1 MLKTELSVTEDE
13 MQHIYDKINTERSSM
28 SESLEA
34 RLSEDHDELKHIC
47 SQLETQLGSVTQK
60 LDAKINLYF
69 QTMANSTLVTEFL
82 LEFFAEP
89 RELRL
94 LLSVLFLLVY
104 LGCLLGNLTIIIA
117 TTVDKTLNTP
127 MYFFLRNLSI
137 LDMCYVSVTIP
148 NACVN
153 SFTGHQ
159 NISVPGCAAQVFLVF
174 FCACIEILL
183 LTVMAQDRYVAI
195 CKPLLYPVIMNH
207 QVCVQMLLASLLSSL
222 VIASVHTIKTFQLS
236 FCHSN
241 IIPQIFCDTPSLL
254 RLSCSDTFN
263 NKLLILLTAIVDH
276 QEPLWVPERL
286 TKRVPAS
293 EDCEAQRQVDSPD
306 ANDGDADWRDGSG
319 SAVENPVSVP

>member
-1 MLKTELSVTEDE
+1 
-13 MQHIYDKINTERSSM
+13 
-28 SESLEA
+28 
-34 RLSEDHDELKHIC
+34 
-47 SQLETQLGSVTQK
+47 
-60 LDAKINLYF
+60 
-69 QTMANSTLVTEFL
+69 MANSTLVTEFL

-104 LGCLLGNLTIIIA
+104 LGCLLGNLTIIIV

-263 NKLLILLTAIVDH
+263 NKLLILLTAIVVSGSCFTFIVISYVH
-276 QEPLWVPERL
+276 ILSTVL
-286 TKRVPAS
+286 RVPVKGERGKAFS
-293 EDCEAQRQVDSPD
+293 TCVPHIIVVSMFLSSGAYVYLRFPGTSDVVQEITISVFYTVFPPFLNPIIYSLRNKQIKEAVKKVTLRMFFP
-306 ANDGDADWRDGSG
+306 RRI
-319 SAVENPVSVP
+319 